1 MAKVEMKKLIINAD
15 DFGLAK
21 CVNLGIVESFT
32 KGVLTSASIMANGQA
47 FDDAVL
53 LSKQYP
59 SLSLGIHL
67 SLVEEK
73 PVLPTNEIPSLIDKK
88 SGRLYQN
95 YSSFIRAFLLRK
107 IQLLDIEKELKAQ
120 IEMVLNANITPSHI
134 NSHQHLHM
142 LPLIL
147 NIVLKLAK
155 KYNIQWIRNTYDV
168 LTYQNS
174 IAQKGLQVLGYI
186 GKKTILKKKLKTTDS
201 FLGTKFSGNMSEDA
215 LFYMLNNLPQGIS
228 ELMCHPGDE
237 DEVLHRSYG
246 HWHYH
251 WSQEKN
257 ALLQKVKGMIYQK
270 GILLTN
276 YHDLS
281 K

>member
-1 MAKVEMKKLIINAD
+1 MKKLIINAD

-21 CVNLGIVESFT
+21 CVNHGIVHSFIN
-32 KGVLTSASIMANGQA
+32 GVLTSASIMANGHA
-47 FDDAVL
+47 FDEAVL

-59 SLSLGIHL
+59 SLSVGIHL
-67 SLVEEK
+67 VLVEEK
-73 PVLPTNEIPSLIDKK
+73 PVLPANEIPSLIEKK
-88 SGRLYQN
+88 SERLYQN
-95 YSSFIRAFLLRK
+95 YGSFIRAFFWGK

-120 IEMVLNANITPSHI
+120 IERVFNANITPSHI

-142 LPLIL
+142 LPPIL

-155 KYNIQWIRNTYDV
+155 KYNIQWIRNTYDM

-174 IAQKGLQVLGYI
+174 IAHKVLKLLGYI
-186 GKKTILKKKLKTTDS
+186 GKKAILKKQLRTTDS
-201 FLGTKFSGNMSEDA
+201 FLGTKFSGNISENA
-215 LFYMLNNLPQGIS
+215 LLDILNNHPPGTS
-228 ELMCHPGDE
+228 ELMCHPGNE
-237 DEVLHRSYG
+237 DEALHRSYG

-251 WSQEKN
+251 WGQEKD
-257 ALLQKVKGMIYQK
+257 ALTLQNVKEIISQK
-270 GILLTN
+270 GIVLTN